1 MTAEL
6 TLAASSDTATVQV
19 WNISTDL
26 GGLDGFDA
34 VIGAEILERTENTTF
49 LPSAH
54 ISRDTASILGIGVG
68 DTLTVKGRGE
78 YFVEAIASNTSRYYG
93 NPTPVI
99 ACETDMSLMGSR
111 RYCVWF
117 RDAYG
122 TAPDGRERIEVFAE
136 ELAAITGNVSGVQTS
151 ARESIAEGQASAEGS
166 MRLISIAA
174 AVITVVMACLLFSSF
189 SVIVRGRVNELVKFK
204 AAGATPA
211 QSAFILLVEAAL
223 YSVIGGLLG
232 LGVGEGIVAMLNSVA
247 ETAYAVI
254 VPVAA
259 DYILALLIGAACGIA
274 SCVIPAVRMSAKS
287 IQSLLGGEERLSKTV
302 KLPVAIVIA
311 ALTLAFSVAM
321 FFTPLSARVPV
332 GLIGLALIFVC
343 SMTVTPLVMKGVCA
357 LAKRITRPGAAY
369 ISECALPRSASVNSA
384 YTMLI
389 ALIAFIWLGTCLIDV
404 VKITSYPS
412 SARYNCD
419 FVARITNLTDDEAEA
434 ELERCLA
441 IAGIT
446 DGMLMR
452 VTGNTRLAYPDGTIV
467 GANIADAVIQTVALE
482 KGEDIRYCVEV
493 PISDEVV
500 RRFDE
505 LLAEGGHPVI
515 VTRHV
520 ADKYRFAVGSTLT
533 VIADTIL
540 GQRRLV
546 NDFTVVGI
554 DETATSWDDI
564 VFISATDLAAE
575 DVGILPCSYRMQL
588 NGDTS
593 RFAELREQVDTE
605 NVTFYTREGYFPA
618 ESAASVDDSD
628 KMLSVFS
635 VIIYIIAA
643 MGLANLVVI
652 TAGERRRELDILRLA
667 GMTPQDAAKAVIAET
682 SLLSLSGFA
691 AGLILAFFANASTVA
706 IAQIANRYILL
717 DPFPLGMLA
726 VAGIG
731 AGIFALL
738 WALSHFAAFAQIS
751 SKRYRTRDD
760 RSLRAN

>member
-1 MTAEL
+1 M
-6 TLAASSDTATVQV
+6 
-19 WNISTDL
+19 
-26 GGLDGFDA
+26 
-34 VIGAEILERTENTTF
+34 
-49 LPSAH
+49 
-54 ISRDTASILGIGVG
+54 
-68 DTLTVKGRGE
+68 
-78 YFVEAIASNTSRYYG
+78 
-93 NPTPVI
+93 
-99 ACETDMSLMGSR
+99 C
-111 RYCVWF
+111 
-117 RDAYG
+117 
-122 TAPDGRERIEVFAE
+122 
-136 ELAAITGNVSGVQTS
+136 
-151 ARESIAEGQASAEGS
+151 
-166 MRLISIAA
+166 
-174 AVITVVMACLLFSSF
+174 
-189 SVIVRGRVNELVKFK
+189 SV
-204 AAGATPA
+204 
-211 QSAFILLVEAAL
+211 
-223 YSVIGGLLG
+223 
-232 LGVGEGIVAMLNSVA
+232 
-247 ETAYAVI
+247 
-254 VPVAA
+254 
-259 DYILALLIGAACGIA
+259 
-274 SCVIPAVRMSAKS
+274 
-287 IQSLLGGEERLSKTV
+287 
-302 KLPVAIVIA
+302 
-311 ALTLAFSVAM
+311 
-321 FFTPLSARVPV
+321 
-332 GLIGLALIFVC
+332 
-343 SMTVTPLVMKGVCA
+343 TVTPLVLKGVCA

-412 SARYNCD
+412 SARYDCD
-419 FVARITNLTDDEAEA
+419 FVARITDGTLTGDEAEA

-441 IAGIT
+441 IDGIT

-564 VFISATDLAAE
+564 VFISATDLVAE

-635 VIIYIIAA
+635 VIIYIIAV

-667 GMTPQDAAKAVIAET
+667 GMTPQDATKAVIAET
-682 SLLSLSGFA
+682 ALLSLSGFA
-691 AGLILAFFANASTVA
+691 AGLVLAFFANASTVA

-751 SKRYRTRDD
+751 VCSGNKQAAV
-760 RSLRAN
+760 L

>member
-122 TAPDGRERIEVFAE
+122 TAPDGRENIEVFSE

-151 ARESIAEGQASAEGS
+151 AREYIAEGQASVEGS

-232 LGVGEGIVAMLNSVA
+232 LGVGEGIIALLNSM
-247 ETAYAVI
+247 TATAVSVI
-254 VPVAA
+254 IPGAA
-259 DYILALLIGAACGIA
+259 DYILALMIGAACGIA

-343 SMTVTPLVMKGVCA
+343 SVTVTPLVLKGVCA

-605 NVTFYTREGYFPA
+605 NVTFYTREGYFPV
-618 ESAASVDDSD
+618 ERAAAGDAGE
-628 KMLSVFS
+628 MLSVFS

-652 TAGERRRELDILRLA
+652 TSGERRRELDILRLA
-667 GMTPQDAAKAVIAET
+667 GMTPQDAAKAVLAET
-682 SLLSLSGFA
+682 ALLSLSGFA
-691 AGLILAFFANASTVA
+691 AGLVLAFFANASTVA
-706 IAQIANRYILL
+706 IAQIVDRYILL

-751 SKRYRTRDD
+751 SKRYKSRVD
-760 RSLRAN
+760 RSIRAN